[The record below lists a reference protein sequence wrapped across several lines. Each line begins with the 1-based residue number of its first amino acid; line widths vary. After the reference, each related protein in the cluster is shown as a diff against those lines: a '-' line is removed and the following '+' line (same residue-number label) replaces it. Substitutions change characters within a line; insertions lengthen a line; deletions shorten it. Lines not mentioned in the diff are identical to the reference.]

1 MRSQLLHRASLGYML
16 NAALL
21 SLIVS
26 LANVEA
32 WIINTRRYVSLITS
46 ELWQDRM

>member
-1 MRSQLLHRASLGYML
+1 MRHHKLNRWSLGYML

-21 SLIVS
+21 SLIVL

-32 WIINTRRYVSLITS
+32 WIINTRRYVSLIIS
-46 ELWQDRM
+46 ELCQDRM